1 MKKDELPAS
10 GINLRALS
18 LNKGGSE
25 AAVKYS
31 SSLARQ
37 GSQGGGVWV
46 LAQYRLRAADQL
58 VRD

>member
-1 MKKDELPAS
+1 MKKDEIPAS

-18 LNKGGSE
+18 LKKRGSE

-31 SSLARQ
+31 SSWQGKAARVA
-37 GSQGGGVWV
+37 VWV